1 MRLYISIQ
9 IFVVRNN
16 NDKKEKAKLYRQL
29 SLIGVIPAIMA
40 VGPLIGYF
48 VGHWLDRKFETEP
61 YLMWVLI
68 LFGFIAAGKEVYR
81 IVKQVSR
88 ESNEQ

>member
-1 MRLYISIQ
+1 
-9 IFVVRNN
+9 VVEKDK
-16 NDKKEKAKLYRQL
+16 DKKEKARLYRQL

-48 VGHWLDRKFETEP
+48 VGHWLDSRFGTEP

-68 LFGFIAAGKEVYR
+68 LFGFIAAGKEIYR
-81 IVKQVSR
+81 IIKQVSR
-88 ESNEQ
+88 ESNRQ

>member
-1 MRLYISIQ
+1 M
-9 IFVVRNN
+9 
-16 NDKKEKAKLYRQL
+16 

-48 VGHWLDRKFETEP
+48 AGRWLDAKFGTEP
-61 YLMWVLI
+61 YIMWVLI

-88 ESNEQ
+88 EMNRE

>member
-1 MRLYISIQ
+1 
-9 IFVVRNN
+9 VAGK
-16 NDKKEKAKLYRQL
+16 DKDNKEKARLYRQL

-48 VGHWLDRKFETEP
+48 VGRWLDAKFGTEP
-61 YLMWVLI
+61 YIMWVLI

-81 IVKQVSR
+81 IIKQVSHEMNR
-88 ESNEQ
+88 D